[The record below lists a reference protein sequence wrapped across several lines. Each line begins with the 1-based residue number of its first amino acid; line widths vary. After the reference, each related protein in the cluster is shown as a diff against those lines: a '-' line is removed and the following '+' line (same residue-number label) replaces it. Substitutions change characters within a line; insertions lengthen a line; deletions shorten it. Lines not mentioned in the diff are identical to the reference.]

1 MSNSARVVT
10 SDKPYGEWDFP
21 LPVGMDYYLNVIWK
35 DENGVA
41 ADLDGYY
48 IEMELRYNGQPVL
61 NLNTDDGDVTI
72 VTVSNESTVTVHF
85 PYAKTRALV
94 LAPHQYF
101 YRVRDP
107 GGVRTTVF
115 AGNANLIP
123 S

>member
-1 MSNSARVVT
+1 
-10 SDKPYGEWDFP
+10 
-21 LPVGMDYYLNVIWK
+21 MDYYLNVVWR
-35 DENGVA
+35 DEAGVA
-41 ADLDGYY
+41 ANLEGYY
-48 IEMELRYNGQPVL
+48 VEMELRFNGQPVL
-61 NLNTDDGDVTI
+61 NLNTDDGDVIIETEYD
-72 VTVSNESTVTVHF
+72 ESVVTVHF